1 MVKLTIMIAIIDSS
15 FPEFVSFSASQWKI
29 NSASYSPSYFQTVE
43 DALGIKTGWINRKFL
58 FYPQID
64 ACELPNIPKE
74 VWRQFFHFPYS
85 DIYAHTHKKTISRQW
100 LIFSYSCGTHQGSH
114 SVLYIKLA
122 IIINTTFWF
131 LKLILSCFIYIS
143 ISPQLYMC

>member
-58 FYPQID
+58 FYPQIKKS
-64 ACELPNIPKE
+64 EGNFFTLHTQTFMHTPKN
-74 VWRQFFHFPYS
+74 
-85 DIYAHTHKKTISRQW
+85 TISRQW

-122 IIINTTFWF
+122 IIINITFWF

-143 ISPQLYMC
+143 ISPQLDMC